1 MDYVW
6 GKVYISPW
14 ADLLLS
20 DIKLGGLRCFTLQPQ
35 TWQGFP
41 AENDVLDRNIETKET
56 LYGENP
62 DDVVND
68 ELSVFVQVI
77 SVELEQDDGSI
88 VSIDC

>member
-1 MDYVW
+1 M
-6 GKVYISPW
+6 
-14 ADLLLS
+14 LLS
-20 DIKLGGLRCFTLQPQ
+20 DIKLGSLRGFALRPEA
-35 TWQGFP
+35 WQGFP

-62 DDVVND
+62 DDIVNE

-88 VSIDC
+88 VSEDC